1 MTKPPVRPA
10 PKGGRPLDADT
21 VAALRDELER
31 LPAARGIVRVRTALA
46 EQKLGD
52 EHLRAAQE
60 LVGLKLALEGL
71 DLAPALA
78 ELATE
83 LVKMEDGLDTED
95 ARALCFV
102 AVAALVALEQ
112 GSTRLPLAAP
122 EGEAWSRDLLA
133 LLCGSRG
140 LAEALRLRFFD
151 LVEHGRAPRLVGAP
165 GDHRPIIVDRG
176 YVHLERMVR
185 QEERFASTLAGRI
198 ARASAEPSD
207 ALEGA
212 VADVLE
218 RAAVH
223 DARAVVLSDEQER
236 AVRRAVSAPFT
247 VISGG
252 PGTGKTSI
260 VVAILRVLLR
270 LGHRPESIALAAPTG
285 KAANRIRESVER
297 SLESVADPGPEDRL
311 LQELLPEARTLHRLL
326 GYVPATGRFLH
337 HENNRLA
344 ERIVIVDETSMIDL
358 VLMERLVR
366 AVRDDARLVL
376 LGDAE
381 QLPSVD
387 AGAVLR
393 DIITETERE
402 GSRVRDVA
410 MTLTQSFR
418 MDPKN
423 PAGRA
428 ILSIAQR
435 IRDGRSRE
443 LFAGQGTGDLI
454 TVREHARDLALSKV
468 ELFEVRAEEPKRD
481 EGSLFGG
488 PAPQGRSTQSA
499 HALRQQFLD
508 RWYLERVRSLP
519 DFDALV
525 EHTYTFSEGGFDAGD
540 AERLGRLFR
549 HFEGS
554 RLLAVT
560 RSAVL
565 STGAE
570 ALNDALHARALRD
583 ARIAGLDVPA
593 AGPIPGEPLLVTK
606 NDYGRQLFN
615 GDQGVALWVRAPR
628 GARTRMAVFA
638 LDGGWVAH
646 DLAALEDEVS
656 LAYAMTVHKA
666 QGSEAD
672 AIALV
677 LPERDLPMSTRE
689 ILYTALTRARRSVTI
704 VGDRGLFTR
713 ASSGASAG
721 SPVCGSGS
729 RPRSSAPRVAI
740 RPGSVGWWSSCE
752 PSLPLR

>member
-1 MTKPPVRPA
+1 MTKPPA
-10 PKGGRPLDADT
+10 PGKPRGRALDADT
-21 VAALRDELER
+21 IAALKDELER

-83 LVKMEDGLDTED
+83 LVAMEDGLDASD
-95 ARALCFV
+95 ARALRIV

-112 GSTRLPLAAP
+112 GSTRLPLAAR

-140 LAEALRLRFFD
+140 TAEDLRLRFLQ
-151 LVEHGRAPRLVGAP
+151 LVEDHRAPRLVGAP

-176 YVHLERMVR
+176 YVHVERMLR
-185 QEERFASTLAGRI
+185 QEERFAQTLARRI
-198 ARASAEPSD
+198 LRATAAPSAELD
-207 ALEGA
+207 AAIG
-212 VADVLE
+212 DVLA
-218 RAAVH
+218 RPALH
-223 DARAVVLSDEQER
+223 DDRAVTLSAEQER

-260 VVAILRVLLR
+260 VVAILRALLR

-297 SLESVADPGPEDRL
+297 SLAAIGDPGPEDRL

-326 GYVPATGRFLH
+326 GYVPTTGRFLH

-358 VLMERLVR
+358 VSMERLVR

-393 DIITETERE
+393 DIVSETERE
-402 GSRVRDVA
+402 GSRVREVA
-410 MTLTQSFR
+410 LTLTQSFR

-423 PAGRA
+423 AGGRA

-435 IRDGRSRE
+435 IREGRSRE
-443 LFAGQGTGDLI
+443 LFAGPAVPAGVDVI
-454 TVREHARDLALSKV
+454 TVREHARDLTFTKV
-468 ELFEVRAEEPKRD
+468 ELFEVRTEEPTRR
-481 EGSLFGG
+481 EPAQANLFGG
-488 PAPQGRSTQSA
+488 TPVPQARSTQSA
-499 HALRQQFLD
+499 AQALRQQFLD
-508 RWYLERVRSLP
+508 RWYLERVRSLE

-525 EHTYTFSEGGFDAGD
+525 DHTYTFTDGGFDAAD
-540 AERLGRLFR
+540 TARLARLFA
-549 HFEGS
+549 HFERA

-565 STGAE
+565 PTGAE
-570 ALNDALHARALRD
+570 ALNEALHARALRD
-583 ARIAGLDVPA
+583 ARIAGTDAPST
-593 AGPIPGEPLLVTK
+593 GPIAGEPLLVTK
-606 NDYGRQLFN
+606 NDYERQLFN
-615 GDQGVALWVRAPR
+615 GDQGVALWVREPLGPR
-628 GARTRMAVFA
+628 ARMAVFPV
-638 LDGGWVAH
+638 DGGFVAH
-646 DLAALEDEVS
+646 DLAALGDEVS

-689 ILYTALTRARRSVTI
+689 ILYTALTRARASVTI
-704 VGDRGLFTR
+704 VGDRGLFVR
-713 ASSGASAG
+713 AVDRRIHRYSGVRERLAAALE
-721 SPVCGSGS
+721 
-729 RPRSSAPRVAI
+729 R
-740 RPGSVGWWSSCE
+740 
-752 PSLPLR
+752 